1 MSLSTNRIKTTRLA
15 VTARCRLDERV
26 SPDIHHRDARLKQL
40 LAPILAKGWDYSNK
54 MIKDH
59 LLACT
64 TKMFEIFKND
74 EVKNSIAICLS
85 ASNNKA
91 SSSHPR
97 GCPTI
102 HLSKSSSKT
111 RLPRFGGGEYYRR
124 LQHCQQPAAR
134 IYFHARAMPIT
145 G

>member
-1 MSLSTNRIKTTRLA
+1 MPGAILSNWPRLTLSQFAFILEMSLSTNRIKTTRLA

-74 EVKNSIAICLS
+74 
-85 ASNNKA
+85 
-91 SSSHPR
+91 
-97 GCPTI
+97 G
-102 HLSKSSSKT
+102 
-111 RLPRFGGGEYYRR
+111 
-124 LQHCQQPAAR
+124 
-134 IYFHARAMPIT
+134 
-145 G
+145 